1 MEDEILHREKNWY
14 TEKITL
20 LIQHSLLN
28 IIECRK
34 KMLVQQK
41 LHIEAINLITVA

>member
-34 KMLVQQK
+34 KMLVQK
-41 LHIEAINLITVA
+41 LYIEAINLITVA